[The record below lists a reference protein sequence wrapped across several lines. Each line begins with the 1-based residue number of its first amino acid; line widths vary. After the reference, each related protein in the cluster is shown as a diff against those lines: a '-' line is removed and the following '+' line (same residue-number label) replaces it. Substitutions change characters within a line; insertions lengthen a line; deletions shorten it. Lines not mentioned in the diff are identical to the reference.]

1 MLTSDIV
8 RKALSLRNQY
18 KKSDPSPKAKN
29 LLPLLSCEYKI

>member
-8 RKALSLRNQY
+8 RKAMSLRNQY
-18 KKSDPSPKAKN
+18 KKSDPSPKN